1 MSKPTARVALVTL
14 IVLVLVAA
22 TYLTVQAAFA
32 KSESAGTQAHIV
44 SGLQT
49 NFNHD
54 RSTVSELEAVQLQSD
69 TYSQPGTGKQE
80 GGGCHSEMHVSPE
93 D

>member
-1 MSKPTARVALVTL
+1 MSKPIARV
-14 IVLVLVAA
+14 VLVSLVSLVLIAA
-22 TYLTVQAAFA
+22 AYMTVQGAFA
-32 KSESAGTQAHIV
+32 KADTAGVQAHVV

-54 RSTVSELEAVQLQSD
+54 RSTVSELEALQPRSD
-69 TYSQPGTGKQE
+69 MQSGSGYQKNL
-80 GGGCHSEMHVSPE
+80 GGGCESERHAVPL